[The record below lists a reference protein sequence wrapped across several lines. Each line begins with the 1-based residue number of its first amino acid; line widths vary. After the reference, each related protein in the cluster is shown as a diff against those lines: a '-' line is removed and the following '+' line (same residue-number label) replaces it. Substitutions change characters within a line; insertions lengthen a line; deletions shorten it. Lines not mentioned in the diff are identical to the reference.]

1 MPPIFRGFE
10 GELFWVVVLRFGA
23 FFFGAFGLDSLRI
36 PSEFEP
42 HCLKDL
48 TLEWLE
54 ILVLFEQDTVGFV
67 LGKHGRHAQVLVEFD
82 LEGPPALVDLYCA
95 QLASHQM
102 HDMEGQDGQ
111 EQMGFNLLI
120 FAVID
125 WAEAQVGF
133 HRSVGVFNFSQL
145 PVCSRNASSTFPLPP
160 V

>member
-1 MPPIFRGFE
+1 MFE
-10 GELFWVVVLRFGA
+10 RDRVRLILR
-23 FFFGAFGLDSLRI
+23 
-36 PSEFEP
+36 
-42 HCLKDL
+42 
-48 TLEWLE
+48 
-54 ILVLFEQDTVGFV
+54 
-67 LGKHGRHAQVLVEFD
+67 KHGRHALVLVEFD
-82 LEGPPALVDLYCA
+82 LEGGPALVDLYCA
-95 QLASHQM
+95 QPASNQM